1 VNEVL
6 KIRLPERRPE
16 DRIAWHFEKYG
27 VFSMWSTYHLAV
39 QIDKAE
45 QDHAECSARL
55 DGSRPMFNMI
65 WALKAPPKVRVFA

>member
-55 DGSRPMFNMI
+55 D
-65 WALKAPPKVRVFA
+65 